1 MKALSIL
8 GTSSNAGKSWV
19 ATAFCAL
26 LRRRGLRVAPFK
38 AQNMSNNSYVTL
50 EGGEIG
56 RAQAAQAE
64 AAGLRP
70 VAAMNPI
77 LLKPSGDSTSQLVLL
92 GQAGPHLPAGSYYRE
107 TETLWATVEK
117 TLEGWKSRCD
127 VLVLEGAGSPVE
139 LNLMDRD
146 LVNLRPCAHLDGR
159 WVLVCDIERG
169 GVFAQAHGT
178 VQLMPEADRQR
189 GAGLIV
195 NKFRGDLGLFAT
207 AAAHFE
213 KIVPTPY
220 LGVLPFRRDLQP
232 ESEDSLSTP
241 STEGADGALLAWVR
255 FPRLS
260 NGQDC
265 EPWLN
270 DSGVRVGW
278 AEHPHELK
286 EARAVVLPGSK
297 DTMSDLRWL
306 RAQGLDQAILRL
318 AAQGVPIVGICGGY
332 QMMGESL
339 SDPDGLAGAPGE
351 EPGLGLLPLRTRFQK
366 TKQVTQVE
374 ARWGDSAWMAYEI
387 HMGQTEFTRAVAPL
401 LTLGTPTGLQR
412 AGVRQQN
419 LWGTYLHG
427 LFESPAV
434 RRDLAQASQ
443 ITDYVPSGESWAA
456 RKARL
461 YDAMADLLAAQLDLT
476 PIYRYVDA

>member
-70 VAAMNPI
+70 VAEMNPI

-92 GQAGPHLPAGSYYRE
+92 GRAGPHLPAGSYYRE
-107 TETLWATVEK
+107 TETLWATVEE
-117 TLEGWKSRCD
+117 TLEWWKGRCD

-178 VQLMPEADRQR
+178 VQLMSKNDRQR

-195 NKFRGDLGLFAT
+195 NKFRGDLGLFAD

-213 KIVPTPY
+213 RIVSTPY
-220 LGVLPFRRDLQP
+220 LGVLPFQCELQP

-241 STEGADGALLAWVR
+241 STESADGELIAWIR

-270 DSGVRVGW
+270 DKGVRVGW
-278 AEHPHELK
+278 VEHPHELR
-286 EARAVVLPGSK
+286 EARAVILPGSK

-306 RAQGLDQAILRL
+306 RAQGLDKAILRL
-318 AAQGVPIVGICGGY
+318 AEQGVPVVGICGGY

-339 SDPDGLAGAPGE
+339 SDPRGLAGAPGE
-351 EPGLGLLPLRTRFQK
+351 EQGLGLLPLRTRFQK
-366 TKQVTQVE
+366 AKKVTQVE
-374 ARWGDSAWMAYEI
+374 ARWGDSTWMAYEI
-387 HMGQTEFTRAVAPL
+387 HMGQTEFTRTIAPL
-401 LTLGTPTGLQR
+401 LTLKTSAGPQEE
-412 AGVRQQN
+412 GVRQQN
-419 LWGTYLHG
+419 VWGTYLHG
-427 LFESPAV
+427 FFESPAV

-443 ITDYVPSGESWAA
+443 IQCYAASDESWAD

-461 YDAMADLLAAQLDLT
+461 YDEMADLLEAHLDLT